1 MAFALIATQIGRG
14 GVRDTM
20 AGKDAPVLAQLIRAE
35 AIRRRWAD
43 EVDKLVVQAMDE
55 GENQAEIARIIGRSR
70 EHLRTIRRRV
80 RGD

>member
-1 MAFALIATQIGRG
+1 
-14 GVRDTM
+14 M